1 MVFTKGHKKV
11 EGSGMKK
18 GQKIAATLLREER
31 RAIFDE
37 EISKRWRETISE
49 LRPEY
54 IADQFL
60 GKAPEEINVNAKVHT
75 DEEALKEA
83 AKIYGAS
90 IAKRKIS

>member
-1 MVFTKGHKKV
+1 MTFQKGNKL
-11 EGSGMKK
+11 GGRPK
-18 GQKIAATLLREER
+18 GAKNVSTLLREER

-60 GKAPEEINVNAKVHT
+60 GKAPEEINIRAKVIAE
-75 DEEALKEA
+75 DEAALKVGAEA
-83 AKIYGAS
+83 YGKAS
-90 IAKRKIS
+90 LKRKLT